1 MITFAS
7 QRALGQDLL
16 ATHLLNQHDNEE
28 MILVDVRGAVADD
41 LHGAFAEWE
50 AQAHTL
56 TRCENYLYSLS
67 INPDPRQGPLS
78 REQYFDYIA
87 RVENRLGLSEQPRAV
102 VFHTKYGRAH
112 CHVVWSRV
120 DADNEKAVHLAFDRE
135 KLMMVAREFA
145 RDHGLEL
152 PDGYFKDRDEK
163 NRQLSLYEMHQL
175 RSTGLSK
182 EDHMERVTDAWR
194 GSDSPKA
201 FVQALAESGYVLATG
216 NRPYVLVDFYGGM
229 HALPKLIADKTVR
242 TKDVRAFLEKDFPP
256 ESLPSVEE
264 ARELAARHRKMIE
277 GHIQYEQRADE
288 LAELK
293 KSQAS
298 RRKEVETVHTAQRQN
313 QHKDRVDLARNQ
325 RAGRDALRGAH
336 LAETRRIRE
345 QRERSKPTGLASFLG
360 RVTGIELLRKGL
372 HNYQDRKRLKAFMV
386 ARDNLKL
393 DQAQERLDLA
403 RRQEMQTLD
412 MRRKLRALERV
423 EKRELRSLEESMR
436 REIRIQE
443 RGGREQMPSLTI
455 ALPQD
460 KKRER
465 PQANTI
471 PERFGAAASGKGK
484 EVELFKDFDR
494 ASGADET
501 GGESQ
506 GGSEGPKLE
515 AHSNK
520 IRRYGRKR
528 NRDQDQDRER

>member
-1 MITFAS
+1 MISFAS
-7 QRALGQDLL
+7 QRALGQDL

-50 AQAHTL
+50 AQAHAL

-67 INPDPRQGPLS
+67 INPDPKQGPLT
-78 REQYFDYIA
+78 REQYADYIA
-87 RVENRLGLSEQPRAV
+87 RVETKLGLTDQPRAV
-102 VFHTKYGRAH
+102 VFHTKYGREH
-112 CHVVWSRV
+112 CHVVWSRI
-120 DADNEKAVHLAFDRE
+120 DTDNEKAIHLAFDRE

-194 GSDSPKA
+194 ASDNPRA
-201 FVQALAESGYVLATG
+201 FVQALAESGYMLATG

-229 HALPKLIADKTVR
+229 HALPKLIDDKSVR
-242 TKDVRAFLEKDFPP
+242 TKDVRAFLEKDFPS

-264 ARELAARHRKMIE
+264 ARDLAAKHRKSIE
-277 GHIQYEQRADE
+277 GHLQYEQRADE

-293 KSQAS
+293 RNQAS
-298 RRKEVETVHTAQRQN
+298 RRKEVEGQHTAQRQKR
-313 QHKDRVDLARNQ
+313 HSDRLDLGRKQ
-325 RAGRDALRGAH
+325 RAERDALRTAH

-345 QRERSKPTGLASFLG
+345 QRERGKPTGLSAFLG
-360 RVTGIELLRKGL
+360 RVTGVELLRKGL
-372 HNYQDRKRLKAFMV
+372 HKYQDRKRTKAFME
-386 ARDNLKL
+386 ARKDLKNS
-393 DQAQERLDLA
+393 QGKERLALA
-403 RRQEMQTLD
+403 RRQEMQALD
-412 MRRKLRALERV
+412 MRRKLRALEQV
-423 EKRELRSLEESMR
+423 EKRELRSLEESMQ

-443 RGGREQMPSLTI
+443 RGGREQMPSFVLV
-455 ALPQD
+455 APQD
-460 KKRER
+460 KKRTR
-465 PQANTI
+465 QQANTI
-471 PERFGAAASGKGK
+471 PERFGAAASGQSK
-484 EVELFKDFDR
+484 EIEFFKDFDR

-501 GGESQ
+501 GEGNQ
-506 GGSEGPKLE
+506 GSSEGPKLE

-528 NRDQDQDRER
+528 PRDKDKDRER